1 MIQAGESLYA
11 LPALLA
17 ACVYAAWATRLPR
30 SARAGAF
37 VAFGLAFALRMAAFA
52 FDLKM
57 PVWLDGRRAR
67 RRAANGDPAAP
78 LFEQLASTSG
88 PVSSYRGWS

>member
-17 ACVYAAWATRLPR
+17 ACVYATWATARPR

-67 RRAANGDPAAP
+67 RRAAGDPSAP

-88 PVSSYRGWS
+88 PVSAYRGW